1 MQVHLQRSQTAGAEG
16 QEVHGNHLNSASSQD
31 SPLHILGVAELKN
44 FPCGATSSHTPDL
57 QQQGYWNCSS
67 CPRSQ
72 VSNSVAS
79 SKKPPPGGGGG
90 GGGGGGQ
97 EDQSLCLAPETA
109 QFNMI
114 VNSRTI
120 ICMCQI
126 LWSDWLVWYMTRK

>member
-90 GGGGGGQ
+90 GGGGGGRPGGSEPLPCPRNGTIQ
-97 EDQSLCLAPETA
+97 YDS
-109 QFNMI
+109 QFKDHHMHVSDI
-114 VNSRTI
+114 VE
-120 ICMCQI
+120 
-126 LWSDWLVWYMTRK
+126 